1 MPKILIIDDEIE
13 ICKQVSLILTKNS
26 YECDYVTSY
35 DDLKK
40 YLSNDIHFDV
50 ALVDLWLKNSSKQ
63 GLDIISELSIN
74 FKNLLIISFS
84 GHANIDNAIE
94 SVKAGANDF
103 IEKPF
108 ETKKL
113 LHIIQKNLLELQ
125 NKVSLQNYRNK
136 ISFHSKI
143 NNIGFSDDITNIIN
157 KSKKILVNDMVLISG
172 PTGVGKNYL
181 ANIIHRR
188 LSNNNPDTFINLS
201 ETIFNEADLFKINSL
216 HNYFTIY
223 INDYEKYNQI
233 EVLNFTN
240 LINNKKINATIILDT
255 KKLDISEP
263 YIKLFKF
270 IFQIKKLS
278 ERKSEIFY
286 IFKHYIS
293 EFVSKKFENKVL
305 IDDEIENILIS
316 HSWPGNI
323 FEVMNLAENIVNLL
337 TANNL
342 TITVDLVQDLL
353 SSSPK
358 TTDLFHLNYKEAKEK
373 FEKDYLI
380 QKLEANNWN
389 MTSTAKMLKL
399 DRVSLYRKIKSLNI
413 KIQE

>member
-63 GLDIISELSIN
+63 GLDIISELNIN

-125 NKVSLQNYRNK
+125 NKLSLQNYRNK

-233 EVLNFTN
+233 ELLNFTN
-240 LINNKKINATIILDT
+240 LIKNKKINATIILDT

-263 YIKLFKF
+263 YIKSFKF

-286 IFKHYIS
+286 IFKHYIN
-293 EFVSKKFENKVL
+293 EFASKKFENDVL
-305 IDDEIENILIS
+305 IDDEIKNILTI

-323 FEVMNLAENIVNLL
+323 FEIMNLAENIVNFL

-353 SSSPK
+353 NSSPK